1 MLALYSVSQG
11 PDYERHAQQLIW
23 DSSHDRVY
31 RRGLS
36 RPDLSIEELKQQKA
50 EFFIMEVF
58 PVSLA
63 NPATKCTC

>member
-1 MLALYSVSQG
+1 M
-11 PDYERHAQQLIW
+11 
-23 DSSHDRVY
+23 Y

-58 PVSLA
+58 PVSLKKA
-63 NPATKCTC
+63 LQPNAQASMLLHFALPHDHFLVSFVDIGG